1 MSINIIFP
9 NQLFEKSLVFNNNY
23 PTFLIE
29 EYLFFNQYNFHKQ
42 KILFHRDS
50 MMNYYDY
57 LKNNGVNVKY
67 INSFDKES
75 DIRIFLKNIS
85 YKEINIYNPVDN
97 WLEKRILSSCLKKNI
112 KINIHE
118 NPLFLTKKSDLTP
131 FFSPT
136 KKKLFQT
143 SFYKNQRIKF
153 NILLNNENKPEGGKW
168 TYDDLNRK
176 KYPKNKKTPIIDYSF
191 LKSTNYNDSIKYVSK
206 YFSKNYG
213 EINDS
218 QLYPS
223 DFETSK
229 EWFNNFLKTRFNEF
243 GIYEDAILINESVIN
258 HSILSPL
265 LNSGLLDPKY
275 IIEKSIK
282 FYEKNNIPLN
292 SIEGFIRQIFWRNY
306 MMTIYMIE
314 NPIIKIKYEIS
325 IIYDKLWNYKTN
337 MYPIDSMIKTYILPY
352 AYSHHITR
360 LMYFGNFFK
369 LCLLKNDI
377 IYRWFMEAFIDAY
390 SWVMYGNVYGMIL
403 NKIKIMTKNYIAS
416 SNYIFKMSNFKNINN
431 WKEIFDALYYN
442 YINENYEELKSD
454 YGLRYQLVYWKKKT
468 NKQEIINIANNYIK
482 KLKNI

>member
-1 MSINIIFP
+1 
-9 NQLFEKSLVFNNNY
+9 
-23 PTFLIE
+23 
-29 EYLFFNQYNFHKQ
+29 
-42 KILFHRDS
+42 

-229 EWFNNFLKTRFNEF
+229 KVMDLEKDEFLK
-243 GIYEDAILINESVIN
+243 
-258 HSILSPL
+258 
-265 LNSGLLDPKY
+265 
-275 IIEKSIK
+275 
-282 FYEKNNIPLN
+282 
-292 SIEGFIRQIFWRNY
+292 
-306 MMTIYMIE
+306 
-314 NPIIKIKYEIS
+314 
-325 IIYDKLWNYKTN
+325 
-337 MYPIDSMIKTYILPY
+337 
-352 AYSHHITR
+352 
-360 LMYFGNFFK
+360 
-369 LCLLKNDI
+369 
-377 IYRWFMEAFIDAY
+377 
-390 SWVMYGNVYGMIL
+390 
-403 NKIKIMTKNYIAS
+403 
-416 SNYIFKMSNFKNINN
+416 
-431 WKEIFDALYYN
+431 
-442 YINENYEELKSD
+442 
-454 YGLRYQLVYWKKKT
+454 
-468 NKQEIINIANNYIK
+468 IIN
-482 KLKNI
+482 LL

>member
-1 MSINIIFP
+1 
-9 NQLFEKSLVFNNNY
+9 
-23 PTFLIE
+23 
-29 EYLFFNQYNFHKQ
+29 
-42 KILFHRDS
+42 
-50 MMNYYDY
+50 
-57 LKNNGVNVKY
+57 
-67 INSFDKES
+67 
-75 DIRIFLKNIS
+75 
-85 YKEINIYNPVDN
+85 
-97 WLEKRILSSCLKKNI
+97 
-112 KINIHE
+112 
-118 NPLFLTKKSDLTP
+118 
-131 FFSPT
+131 
-136 KKKLFQT
+136 
-143 SFYKNQRIKF
+143 
-153 NILLNNENKPEGGKW
+153 
-168 TYDDLNRK
+168 
-176 KYPKNKKTPIIDYSF
+176 
-191 LKSTNYNDSIKYVSK
+191 
-206 YFSKNYG
+206 
-213 EINDS
+213 
-218 QLYPS
+218 
-223 DFETSK
+223 
-229 EWFNNFLKTRFNEF
+229 
-243 GIYEDAILINESVIN
+243 
-258 HSILSPL
+258 
-265 LNSGLLDPKY
+265 
-275 IIEKSIK
+275 
-282 FYEKNNIPLN
+282 
-292 SIEGFIRQIFWRNY
+292 

>member
-1 MSINIIFP
+1 MNIVLIFP
-9 NQLFEKSLVFNNNY
+9 TQLFKDIDLLQNKQVY
-23 PTFLIE
+23 LIE
-29 EYLFFNQYNFHKQ
+29 EPIYFTNYNYHKL
-42 KILFHRDS
+42 KLAYHRAT
-50 MMNYYDY
+50 MKYYYDY
-57 LKNNGVNVKY
+57 LKKNKIKTEYYEFKNITYKFYQNLKINKIYIYDPIEYELLDKLKKIYKDKLFIFPTINFLVYKDIKLLKDTIFKDSYLFNKFYIYYRKKYKILVKLDEKP
-67 INSFDKES
+67 IGDKWSFDK
-75 DIRIFLKNIS
+75 N
-85 YKEINIYNPVDN
+85 
-97 WLEKRILSSCLKKNI
+97 
-112 KINIHE
+112 
-118 NPLFLTKKSDLTP
+118 
-131 FFSPT
+131 
-136 KKKLFQT
+136 
-143 SFYKNQRIKF
+143 
-153 NILLNNENKPEGGKW
+153 
-168 TYDDLNRK
+168 NRK
-176 KYPKNKKTPIIDYSF
+176 KIPKNTKLPILPKIINNKYTEEA
-191 LKSTNYNDSIKYVSK
+191 TNYINK
-206 YFSKNYG
+206 YFNNNYG
-213 EINDS
+213 EINFIYPITHQDS
-218 QLYPS
+218 
-223 DFETSK
+223 ER
-229 EWFNNFLKTRFNEF
+229 WFNKFLKYKMDNF
-243 GIYEDAILINESVIN
+243 GEYEDATIENHPFLFHSVIT
-258 HSILSPL
+258 PM
-265 LNSGLLDPKY
+265 LNIGLLTDK
-275 IIEKSIK
+275 IIIKKVLKHKS
-282 FYEKNNIPLN
+282 NIQN
-292 SIEGFIRQIFWRNY
+292 IEGFIRQIFWRNY

-377 IYRWFMEAFIDAY
+377 IYRLFMEVFIDAY

>member
-1 MSINIIFP
+1 MNIVLIFP
-9 NQLFEKSLVFNNNY
+9 TQLFKDIDLLQNKQVY
-23 PTFLIE
+23 LIE
-29 EYLFFNQYNFHKQ
+29 EPIYFTNYNYHKL
-42 KILFHRDS
+42 KLAYHRAT
-50 MMNYYDY
+50 MKYYYDY
-57 LKNNGVNVKY
+57 LKKNKIKTEYYEFKNITYKFYQNLKINKIYIYDPIEYELLDKLKKIYKDKLFIFPTINFLVYKDIKLLKDTIFKDSYLFNKFYIYYRKKYKILVKLDEKP
-67 INSFDKES
+67 IGDKWSFDK
-75 DIRIFLKNIS
+75 N
-85 YKEINIYNPVDN
+85 
-97 WLEKRILSSCLKKNI
+97 
-112 KINIHE
+112 
-118 NPLFLTKKSDLTP
+118 
-131 FFSPT
+131 
-136 KKKLFQT
+136 
-143 SFYKNQRIKF
+143 
-153 NILLNNENKPEGGKW
+153 
-168 TYDDLNRK
+168 NRK
-176 KYPKNKKTPIIDYSF
+176 KIPKNTKLPILPKIINNKYTEEA
-191 LKSTNYNDSIKYVSK
+191 TNYINK
-206 YFSKNYG
+206 YFNNNYG
-213 EINDS
+213 EINFIYPITHQDS
-218 QLYPS
+218 
-223 DFETSK
+223 ER
-229 EWFNNFLKTRFNEF
+229 WFNKFLKYKMDNF
-243 GIYEDAILINESVIN
+243 GEYEDATIENHPFLFHSVIT
-258 HSILSPL
+258 PM
-265 LNSGLLDPKY
+265 LNIGLLTDK
-275 IIEKSIK
+275 IIIKKVLKHKS
-282 FYEKNNIPLN
+282 NIQN
-292 SIEGFIRQIFWRNY
+292 IEGFIRQIFWRNY

>member
-1 MSINIIFP
+1 MNIVLIFP
-9 NQLFEKSLVFNNNY
+9 TQLFKDIDLLQNKQVY
-23 PTFLIE
+23 LIE
-29 EYLFFNQYNFHKQ
+29 EPIYFTNYNYHKL
-42 KILFHRDS
+42 KLAYHRAT
-50 MMNYYDY
+50 MKYYYDY
-57 LKNNGVNVKY
+57 LKKNKIKTEYYEFKNITYKFYQNLKINKIYIYDPIEYELLDKLKKIYKDKLFIFPTINFLVYKDIKLLKDTIFKDSYLFNKFYIYYRKKYKILVKLDEKP
-67 INSFDKES
+67 IGDKWSFDK
-75 DIRIFLKNIS
+75 N
-85 YKEINIYNPVDN
+85 
-97 WLEKRILSSCLKKNI
+97 
-112 KINIHE
+112 
-118 NPLFLTKKSDLTP
+118 
-131 FFSPT
+131 
-136 KKKLFQT
+136 
-143 SFYKNQRIKF
+143 
-153 NILLNNENKPEGGKW
+153 
-168 TYDDLNRK
+168 NRK
-176 KYPKNKKTPIIDYSF
+176 KIPKNTKLPILPKIINNKYTEEA
-191 LKSTNYNDSIKYVSK
+191 TNYINK
-206 YFSKNYG
+206 YFNNNYG
-213 EINDS
+213 EINFIYPITHQDS
-218 QLYPS
+218 
-223 DFETSK
+223 ER
-229 EWFNNFLKTRFNEF
+229 WFNKFLKYKMDNF
-243 GIYEDAILINESVIN
+243 GEYEDATIENHPFLFHSVIT
-258 HSILSPL
+258 PM
-265 LNSGLLDPKY
+265 LNIGLLTDK
-275 IIEKSIK
+275 IIIKKVLKHKS
-282 FYEKNNIPLN
+282 NIQN
-292 SIEGFIRQIFWRNY
+292 IEGFIRQIFRRNY

>member
-1 MSINIIFP
+1 M
-9 NQLFEKSLVFNNNY
+9 KY
-23 PTFLIE
+23 
-29 EYLFFNQYNFHKQ
+29 
-42 KILFHRDS
+42 
-50 MMNYYDY
+50 YYDY
-57 LKNNGVNVKY
+57 LKKNKIKTEYYEFKNITYKFYQNLKINKIYIYDPIEYELLDKLKKIYKDKLFIFPTINFLVYKDIKLLKDTIFKDSYLFNKFYIYYRKKYKILVKLDEKP
-67 INSFDKES
+67 IGDKWSFDK
-75 DIRIFLKNIS
+75 N
-85 YKEINIYNPVDN
+85 
-97 WLEKRILSSCLKKNI
+97 
-112 KINIHE
+112 
-118 NPLFLTKKSDLTP
+118 
-131 FFSPT
+131 
-136 KKKLFQT
+136 
-143 SFYKNQRIKF
+143 
-153 NILLNNENKPEGGKW
+153 
-168 TYDDLNRK
+168 NRK
-176 KYPKNKKTPIIDYSF
+176 KIPKNTKLPILPKIINNKYTEEA
-191 LKSTNYNDSIKYVSK
+191 TNYINK
-206 YFSKNYG
+206 YFNNNYG
-213 EINDS
+213 EINFIYPITHQDS
-218 QLYPS
+218 
-223 DFETSK
+223 ER
-229 EWFNNFLKTRFNEF
+229 WFNKFLKYKMDNF
-243 GIYEDAILINESVIN
+243 GEYEDATIENHPFLFHSVIT
-258 HSILSPL
+258 PM
-265 LNSGLLDPKY
+265 LNIGLLTDK
-275 IIEKSIK
+275 IIIKKVLKHKS
-282 FYEKNNIPLN
+282 NIQN
-292 SIEGFIRQIFWRNY
+292 IEGFIRQIFWRNY

>member
-1 MSINIIFP
+1 MNIVLIFP
-9 NQLFEKSLVFNNNY
+9 TQLFKDIDLLQNKQVY
-23 PTFLIE
+23 LIE
-29 EYLFFNQYNFHKQ
+29 EPIYFTNYNYHKL
-42 KILFHRDS
+42 KLAYHRAT
-50 MMNYYDY
+50 MKYYYDY
-57 LKNNGVNVKY
+57 LKKNKIKTEYYEFKNITYKFYQNLKINKIYIYDPIEYELLDKLKKIYKDKLFIFPTINFLVYKDIKLLKDTIFKDSYLFNKFYIYYRKKYKILVKLDEKP
-67 INSFDKES
+67 IGDKWSFDK
-75 DIRIFLKNIS
+75 N
-85 YKEINIYNPVDN
+85 
-97 WLEKRILSSCLKKNI
+97 
-112 KINIHE
+112 
-118 NPLFLTKKSDLTP
+118 
-131 FFSPT
+131 
-136 KKKLFQT
+136 
-143 SFYKNQRIKF
+143 
-153 NILLNNENKPEGGKW
+153 
-168 TYDDLNRK
+168 NRK
-176 KYPKNKKTPIIDYSF
+176 KIPKNTKLPILPKIINNKYTEEA
-191 LKSTNYNDSIKYVSK
+191 TNYINK
-206 YFSKNYG
+206 YFNNNYG
-213 EINDS
+213 EINFIYPITHQDS
-218 QLYPS
+218 
-223 DFETSK
+223 ER
-229 EWFNNFLKTRFNEF
+229 WFNKFLKYKMDNF
-243 GIYEDAILINESVIN
+243 GEYEDATIENHPFLFHSVIT
-258 HSILSPL
+258 PM
-265 LNSGLLDPKY
+265 LNIGLLTDK
-275 IIEKSIK
+275 IIIKKVLKHKS
-282 FYEKNNIPLN
+282 NIQN
-292 SIEGFIRQIFWRNY
+292 IEGFIRQIFWRNY

-416 SNYIFKMSNFKNINN
+416 SNYIFKMSNLKNINN